1 MLLIRG
7 RFVDVVNVHIF
18 VFEFEPWRVKI
29 FVQLKFLK
37 LYSGKTS
44 PREGAV
50 CPFIIDYPEYN

>member
-29 FVQLKFLK
+29 FVQLKFL
-37 LYSGKTS
+37 
-44 PREGAV
+44 
-50 CPFIIDYPEYN
+50 